1 MKKLLPLLLIFTN
14 ALVYAQTPLE
24 KYEID
29 SASVE
34 HPGVPKGEL
43 IKVVFNKSKIFPGTS
58 REYWIYVPSQYSP
71 EKPACVYV
79 NQDGIQMKA
88 PTVFDNLIYKNEMP
102 VTIGIF
108 IMPGRVPA
116 PDSAVSLDRVNR
128 SFEYDGLGA
137 AYGRFI
143 LEEILPDA
151 ETQKTLDGKPI
162 RLSKNGNDRGI
173 GGASSG
179 AIAAFSVAWEYP
191 NSFSRV
197 FSSIG
202 TYVGFRGGERYPT
215 LIRKF
220 EPKPLRIFLQDGAT
234 DLNIYAGDWFKSNEM
249 MERALVFS
257 GYEVRHVWG
266 EGGHNGKQATSIF
279 PDAMRWL
286 WKDWPQPVTVGNT
299 KNECLNNI
307 LQPGENWELVGEGY
321 QFTEGLTSNKD
332 GEVFFQDIP
341 NSKTYKIG
349 IDGKLSTLPIDPK
362 KASGTAF
369 GADGT
374 MYVVAGGSKQILSF
388 DKNYKVKVVADS
400 ISGNDLAVANNGNIY
415 VTAPKGTE
423 NPSEIYL
430 IRPNGEKLVVDRGL
444 KFANGIVLTPDQ
456 TQLYITESASHWVW
470 IYSILPDGTLTNK
483 QRYGWL
489 HTPDDRDNAWPDG
502 IKCDSEGTLYVATNM
517 GIQVLDQIGR
527 VNAILKVPFGNVS
540 NCCFGGTDLSMFYIT
555 CGQKV
560 YRRKL
565 KVKGVN
571 SFNPPY
577 KIKNPKV

>member
-1 MKKLLPLLLIFTN
+1 MRKLLFLLLIFPN
-14 ALVYAQTPLE
+14 ALVYAQTPVE
-24 KYEID
+24 TYEID

-43 IKVVFNKSKIFPGTS
+43 IKVTFNKSKIFPGTS

-108 IMPGRVPA
+108 IMPGRVTA

-162 RLSKNGNDRGI
+162 RLSKNGNDRAI
-173 GGASSG
+173 GGSSSG
-179 AIAAFSVAWEYP
+179 AIAAFSVGWEYP
-191 NSFSRV
+191 NAFSRV

-234 DLNIYAGDWFKSNEM
+234 DLNNFAGDWFKSNEM

-286 WKDWPQPVTVGNT
+286 WKDWPQPVKVGNT
-299 KNECLNNI
+299 RNECLNTI
-307 LQPGENWELVGEGY
+307 LQPGETWELVGEGY

-349 IDGKLSTLPIDPK
+349 IDGKLSTLPINSK
-362 KASGTAF
+362 NASGTAF
-369 GADGT
+369 GPDGT
-374 MYVVAGGSKQILSF
+374 MYVVAGGSKQILRF
-388 DKNYKVKVVADS
+388 DKNYKEKVIADS

-415 VTAPKGTE
+415 VTAPNGTE

-444 KFANGIVLTPDQ
+444 KFANGIALTPDQ
-456 TQLYITESASHWVW
+456 KQLYITESASHWVW
-470 IYSILPDGTLTNK
+470 IYSILRDGTLTNK

-502 IKCDSEGTLYVATNM
+502 IKCDSEGGLYVATNM

-540 NCCFGGTDLSMFYIT
+540 NCCFGGPELNMFYIT

-577 KIKNPKV
+577 KIKNPRV